1 MRRYVMVSHR
11 KGVTEMSS
19 TQYQTMAAMLSN
31 ETLREEAAKSG
42 ARGFYARAELAK
54 RDSAVTF
61 AD

>member
-1 MRRYVMVSHR
+1 
-11 KGVTEMSS
+11 MSS